1 MAIFVEYVNAF
12 SLWYSSAMLERID
25 GSRKKSALTFTYIVS
40 IDASIQSDRITGALV
55 NRLILLMEE

>member
-1 MAIFVEYVNAF
+1 MDLV
-12 SLWYSSAMLERID
+12 
-25 GSRKKSALTFTYIVS
+25 KKSALTFTYIVS